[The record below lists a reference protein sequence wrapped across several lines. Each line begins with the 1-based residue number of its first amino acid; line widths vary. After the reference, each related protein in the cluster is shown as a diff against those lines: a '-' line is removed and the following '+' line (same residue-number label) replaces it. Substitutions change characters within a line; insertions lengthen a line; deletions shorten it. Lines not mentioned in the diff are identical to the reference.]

1 MTDSISVSSDQCSV
15 ICSIVS
21 RHQADFFVIVS
32 EVMIAGMALGNEV
45 LRRTRR
51 MKICAI
57 PALSKVE
64 GRMKKKAGM
73 SRVMRIEVRGVEW
86 KP

>member
-1 MTDSISVSSDQCSV
+1 
-15 ICSIVS
+15 
-21 RHQADFFVIVS
+21 
-32 EVMIAGMALGNEV
+32 MIAGTALGNEV

-57 PALSKVE
+57 PALAKVE
-64 GRMKKKAGM
+64 GRIEEKAGM